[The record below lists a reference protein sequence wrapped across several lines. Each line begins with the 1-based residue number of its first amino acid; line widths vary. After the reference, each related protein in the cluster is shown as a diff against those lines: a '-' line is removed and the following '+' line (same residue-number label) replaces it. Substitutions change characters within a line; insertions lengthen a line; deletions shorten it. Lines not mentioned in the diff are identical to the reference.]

1 LGGFGSALAYREG
14 NYVLVPKGKG
24 WELFDVAKDLEQ
36 KVDLAAKMPERVSDM
51 VKKLAEVS
59 GR

>member
-1 LGGFGSALAYREG
+1 
-14 NYVLVPKGKG
+14 LVPKGKS
-24 WELFDVAKDLEQ
+24 WELFDVVKDLEQ
-36 KVDLAAKMPERVSDM
+36 KVDLAAKMPEKVSDM